1 VAVALKDV
9 VVQFNSVDAGGVIPA
24 VGAVIFCV
32 IVIDSVS
39 VHPFA
44 AVTVTV

>member
-24 VGAVIFCV
+24 VGAVLFCV

-39 VHPFA
+39 VHPLDA
-44 AVTVTV
+44 IAVTM